1 MQRAGGG
8 ECWLLTELLGGAVVS
23 VDSGHNHAIRRFA
36 SRPSLSMLDFI
47 GPMSQ
52 RKAGAIS
59 AVPILLLAAVTH
71 LLLKTC
77 FATLLMP
84 SECLPTMLCVV

>member
-1 MQRAGGG
+1 M
-8 ECWLLTELLGGAVVS
+8 VS

-52 RKAGAIS
+52 RKAGATL
-59 AVPILLLAAVTH
+59 AVPLLLLAAVTH
-71 LLLKTC
+71 LLLRTC
-77 FATLLMP
+77 FATLLIA
-84 SECLPTMLCVV
+84 SECLQTMLGVV